1 MQLHRPRS
9 PFLKMYIKRN
19 HLSHTRVTHIWR
31 FLLWLSDGLYF
42 KGVVEV
48 CSKSLG
54 IAVCVVSYSFY
65 FLNWAFSVCLL
76 CVRYS
81 VSLFVIRTMKCQK
94 IKLCH
99 NSQTLSFFSLP
110 SPVSLHRNLHFHFGF
125 IVSFYTDW
133 NFKMSPVLFKF
144 RNKSHHLLYFTLKSP
159 TQVELYK
166 SGITDIVFH
175 RLQAEPMYASYIHRL
190 LHTIHFGTGTVT
202 PRKVCNFMWSATSWL
217 TCCGSTLQ

>member
-1 MQLHRPRS
+1 MKI
-9 PFLKMYIKRN
+9 FVVI
-19 HLSHTRVTHIWR
+19 IWWT
-31 FLLWLSDGLYF
+31 LLQRRCWGLF
-42 KGVVEV
+42 
-48 CSKSLG
+48 SKSLG

-65 FLNWAFSVCLL
+65 LLNWAFSVCLL

-110 SPVSLHRNLHFHFGF
+110 SPVSLHCIEICVFILVSLFHF
-125 IVSFYTDW
+125 
-133 NFKMSPVLFKF
+133 KL
-144 RNKSHHLLYFTLKSP
+144 
-159 TQVELYK
+159 QVELYK

-175 RLQAEPMYASYIHRL
+175 RLQAEPIYASYIHRL

-202 PRKVCNFMWSATSWL
+202 PCKVCNFMWFATSWL